1 MKFILG
7 LSLLLLPVLALTSCD
22 SDDDDGLGFNDL
34 AGTYVGGMNV
44 GPFEN
49 LQYTV
54 TVTQLTSTSVKI
66 TPSTSD
72 ATEWTATLTNVL
84 GVYTCIGCI
93 TQSQI
98 TFTSIGSGVELSYN
112 YNGNDE
118 QYVGT
123 KQ

>member
-1 MKFILG
+1 
-7 LSLLLLPVLALTSCD
+7 
-22 SDDDDGLGFNDL
+22 
-34 AGTYVGGMNV
+34 MNV

-49 LQYTV
+49 LQYNV